1 MGRLAHQVAAVELS
15 LLQSRGRVPAKGD
28 GDIGEMLAA
37 AHIALQERDSN
48 AADLL
53 ARFLSTYIDP

>member
-15 LLQSRGRVPAKGD
+15 FLQSLGRVPAKGD

-37 AHIALQERDSN
+37 AHIALREGDSN
-48 AADLL
+48 AADSL